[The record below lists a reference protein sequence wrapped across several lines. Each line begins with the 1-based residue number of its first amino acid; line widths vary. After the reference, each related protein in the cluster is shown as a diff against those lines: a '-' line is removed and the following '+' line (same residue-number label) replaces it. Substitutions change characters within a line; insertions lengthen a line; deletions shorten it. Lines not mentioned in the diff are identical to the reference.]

1 MNGGGLL
8 IVESPDLLTLFVGG
22 AVIQLS

>member
-22 AVIQLS
+22 MVIQLS